1 MAPQECYLKY
11 NCRIQPN
18 PWMRQIHTTKATA
31 TTCTNWERG
40 YSELKLAGHVKCG
53 DAKQLS
59 LLPDF
64 QIKAEAPW

>member
-53 DAKQLS
+53 DAK
-59 LLPDF
+59 
-64 QIKAEAPW
+64 